1 MRLLDCRNFTK
12 GQVPNLL
19 HTQTSPTTPR
29 PMKALHKQLL
39 ESRNFFEEQLEFL
52 LPTHP
57 NIPHHTL
64 PYDGFAEAAAGKQK
78 LLEEQLE
85 FPLPTH
91 PNIPNHTLPYDGFA
105 EAAAGKQK
113 LLEEQFEFPLPTHQT
128 FPTKTCPVM
137 ALQKQLLDSRNSK
150 EEQLKQPAAHTPYI
164 PNHTL
169 PPNGAAVAS
178 AGQQKLHGN
187 SNSCCPHTQT
197 PATTPCLPMAQQ

>member
-57 NIPHHTL
+57 NIPH
-64 PYDGFAEAAAGKQK
+64 
-78 LLEEQLE
+78 
-85 FPLPTH
+85 
-91 PNIPNHTLPYDGFA
+91 HTLPYDGFA